1 MQLIFQSCTPSYA
14 LNLNPFKH
22 TKKQPKTEKQT
33 EIQGETPIFN
43 DSSSESG
50 EIPAVNQIPAESL
63 QNNSEDK
70 IYTPEQLEETVNK
83 TDPNAVYIKEI
94 QFDGNKLINNS
105 QMSKMM
111 QMQSGDVYSREIVQQ
126 GLKNIY
132 QMGYFTEKLK
142 AMPVKIDEHNII
154 LKVTVEENI
163 PVTGFTIEGNEALT
177 AGEITGAVSN
187 LKGKPQNMLLINEA
201 ISNIEQLYA
210 SKGYILARVTAV
222 HDDPDGIINFEVA
235 EGHINSIAIEGNK
248 KTKEFVIERNILSKP
263 GQIYNENQ
271 IKADLTRLYGTQ
283 AFKDVTR
290 SIQKTDSDSDM
301 YDITINVEEQRTG
314 TISVGGGVDTATGL
328 FATLGFAENNFR
340 GLGQRVSLNVMT
352 GTGIMLNDQSML
364 NRANIQSELSFFE
377 PRLRGTDNSLL
388 SKVFYRDFASY
399 QVPLAIERRYG
410 WENTLSRPLNEARTL
425 RGQISLGV
433 EHVSV
438 REGDAGQVRNLF
450 SQHNI
455 PISERAKQ
463 LEGGLFIGIAPSL
476 VYDTRDNFT
485 NPRNGVLASLRFDQN
500 VGIDDIGKTH
510 GKLTASLKKYFP
522 VMKKSSF
529 SLSARAGGRLYGD
542 MPEVMAYRLG
552 GPYTIRGF
560 RMSEVGT
567 GDGFMMASAELLTPL
582 LFLDRIE
589 KVKFMDNIRL
599 AFFADAG
606 KMFHNS
612 VSNDMYN
619 RPGQAISVGMGLRVF
634 VPGVG
639 PLSVDWGYP
648 LTNVGAGNRRGAFTF
663 GVGEFY

>member
-1 MQLIFQSCTPSYA
+1 MLGLNLLMQCFIPSYA
-14 LNLNPFKH
+14 AWNFKH
-22 TKKQPKTEKQT
+22 KKKTPVQT
-33 EIQGETPIFN
+33 ETPAIFEEPELIPTEQEKEQ
-43 DSSSESG
+43 SE
-50 EIPAVNQIPAESL
+50 QIKS
-63 QNNSEDK
+63 N
-70 IYTPEQLEETVNK
+70 
-83 TDPNAVYIKEI
+83 PNAVYIKDI
-94 QFDGNKLINNS
+94 QFEGNKLIKDS
-105 QMSKMM
+105 DMAKLIKM
-111 QMQSGDVYSREIVQQ
+111 QAGDIYNRDMVQQ
-126 GLKNIY
+126 SLKQIY
-132 QMGYFTEKLK
+132 QAGYFTEKIK
-142 AMPVKIDEHNII
+142 ALPIKVDEHNII
-154 LKVTVEENI
+154 LKITVEENMPI
-163 PVTGFTIEGNEALT
+163 TGFTIEGNEVLSVGDIT
-177 AGEITGAVSN
+177 AAISE
-187 LKGKPQNMLLINEA
+187 LKGQPQNMMMINQA
-201 ISNIEQLYA
+201 ITNIEELYA
-210 SKGYILARVTAV
+210 TKGYILARVTAV
-222 HDDPDGIINFEVA
+222 YDDPDGIINFEIE

-248 KTKEFVIERNILSKP
+248 KTKDFVIERNILSKP
-263 GQIYNENQ
+263 GEVYNENQ

-290 SIQKTDSDSDM
+290 SIQKTNSDSDL

-314 TISVGGGVDTATGL
+314 TLSVGGGVDTATGL

-377 PRLRGTDNSLL
+377 PRLRGTENSLL

-410 WENTLSRPLNEARTL
+410 WENTLSRPLNTTKTL
-425 RGQISLGV
+425 RGQISLGIENV
-433 EHVSV
+433 HV
-438 REGDAGQVRNLF
+438 REGDSDKVHELF
-450 SQHNI
+450 SKHNI

-476 VYDTRDNFT
+476 IYDTRDNLI
-485 NPRNGVLASLRFDQN
+485 NPRNGVLASIRFDQN
-500 VGIDDIGKTH
+500 IAIDEISNTH
-510 GKLTASLKKYFP
+510 GKLTATIKKYYP

-529 SLSARAGGRLYGD
+529 SLMGRAGGKLYGD

-567 GDGFMMASAELLTPL
+567 GDGFMMASAELLTPF

-589 KVKFMDNIRL
+589 KVKFLDNIRL

-606 KMFHNS
+606 KIFDHS
-612 VSNDMYN
+612 VSDRMYN
-619 RPGQAISVGMGLRVF
+619 RPGEAISVGVGLRVF

-639 PLSVDWGYP
+639 PLSIDWGYP

>member
-1 MQLIFQSCTPSYA
+1 MGLQLVLGYA
-14 LNLNPFKH
+14 PAHAFSLPFKH
-22 TKKQPKTEKQT
+22 RKKPPVEQT
-33 EIQGETPIFN
+33 VPTVKPVDET
-43 DSSSESG
+43 D
-50 EIPAVNQIPAESL
+50 EIPAVNETAG
-63 QNNSEDK
+63 K
-70 IYTPEQLEETVNK
+70 IYTPEELNETINQPNV
-83 TDPNAVYIKEI
+83 NAVYIKDI
-94 QFDGNKLINNS
+94 QFEGNKLIQDS
-105 QMSKMM
+105 EISKMM
-111 QMQSGDVYSREIVQQ
+111 KMQAGDVYSRDMVQQ

-142 AMPVKIDEHNII
+142 AVPVKVDEHNVI
-154 LKVTVEENI
+154 LKITVEENM
-163 PVTGFTIEGNEALT
+163 PVTGFTVEGNEALT
-177 AGEITGAVSN
+177 VGEIKEAISS
-187 LKGKPQNMLLINEA
+187 LKGRPQNMISINEA
-201 ISNIEQLYA
+201 VANIEELYA

-248 KTKEFVIERNILSKP
+248 KTKDFVIERNILSKP
-263 GQIYNENQ
+263 GEIYNENQ

-290 SIQKTDSDSDM
+290 SIQKTDSDSDL
-301 YDITINVEEQRTG
+301 YDVTINVEEQRTG
-314 TISVGGGVDTATGL
+314 TLSVGGGVDTATGL

-377 PRLRGTDNSLL
+377 PKLRGTDNSLL

-410 WENTLSRPLNEARTL
+410 WENTLSRPLNATKTL
-425 RGQISLGV
+425 RGQISLGI
-433 EHVSV
+433 ENINV
-438 REGDAGQVRNLF
+438 REGDEGQVKALF

-455 PISERAKQ
+455 PIAERAKQ
-463 LEGGLFIGIAPSL
+463 LEGGLFVGIAPSL
-476 VYDTRDNFT
+476 IYDTRDNFV
-485 NPRNGVLASLRFDQN
+485 NPRNGVLASVRFDQN
-500 VGIDDIGKTH
+500 IGIDEISNTH
-510 GKLTASLKKYFP
+510 GKLTASLKKFFP

-529 SLSARAGGRLYGD
+529 AISARAGGRLYGD

-589 KVKFMDNIRL
+589 KIKFFDNIRL

-606 KMFHNS
+606 KLFDSS
-612 VSNDMYN
+612 VSDRMYN
-619 RPGQAISVGMGLRVF
+619 RPGQAISIGVGLRVF
-634 VPGVG
+634 VPGIG

>member
-1 MQLIFQSCTPSYA
+1 MLGLQLLMQSFTPAYA
-14 LNLNPFKH
+14 AWKFKH
-22 TKKQPKTEKQT
+22 KKDTPVQT
-33 EIQGETPIFN
+33 EA
-43 DSSSESG
+43 
-50 EIPAVNQIPAESL
+50 PAVFSEPELIPTEQEKEQA
-63 QNNSEDK
+63 
-70 IYTPEQLEETVNK
+70 EQLKNN
-83 TDPNAVYIKEI
+83 PNAVYIKDI
-94 QFDGNKLINNS
+94 QFEGNKLIKS
-105 QMSKMM
+105 SDMAKMM
-111 QMQSGDVYSREIVQQ
+111 KLQAGDVYSRDMVQQ
-126 GLKNIY
+126 SLKQIY
-132 QMGYFTEKLK
+132 QMGYFTEKIK
-142 AMPVKIDEHNII
+142 ALPVKVDDHNIV
-154 LKVTVEENI
+154 LKITVEENMPI
-163 PVTGFTIEGNEALT
+163 TGFTIEGNEVLSAGDIT
-177 AGEITGAVSN
+177 AAISE
-187 LKGKPQNMLLINEA
+187 LKGQPQNMVMINQA
-201 ISNIEQLYA
+201 ITNIEELYA
-210 SKGYILARVTAV
+210 SKGYILARVTSV
-222 HDDPDGIINFEVA
+222 YDDPDGIINFEVE

-248 KTKEFVIERNILSKP
+248 KTKDFVIERNILSKP
-263 GQIYNENQ
+263 GEVYNENQ

-290 SIQKTDSDSDM
+290 SIQKTNSDSDL

-314 TISVGGGVDTATGL
+314 TLSVGGGVDTATGL

-377 PRLRGTDNSLL
+377 PRLKGSENSLL

-410 WENTLSRPLNEARTL
+410 WENTLSRPLNATKTL
-425 RGQISLGV
+425 RGQISLGI
-433 EHVSV
+433 ENINV
-438 REGDAGQVRNLF
+438 REGDEGEVRSLF

-455 PISERAKQ
+455 PIAERAKQ

-476 VYDTRDNFT
+476 VYDTRDNLI
-485 NPRNGVLASLRFDQN
+485 NPRNGVLASVRFDQN
-500 VGIDDIGKTH
+500 VAIDEISNTH
-510 GKLTASLKKYFP
+510 GKLTASIKKYFP

-529 SLSARAGGRLYGD
+529 SLMGRAGGRLYGD

-589 KVKFMDNIRL
+589 KVKFLDNIRL

-606 KMFHNS
+606 KIFDHS
-612 VSNDMYN
+612 VSDRMYN
-619 RPGQAISVGMGLRVF
+619 RPGEAISIGVGLRVF

>member
-1 MQLIFQSCTPSYA
+1 MGVQLI
-14 LNLNPFKH
+14 LL
-22 TKKQPKTEKQT
+22 
-33 EIQGETPIFN
+33 G
-43 DSSSESG
+43 G
-50 EIPAVNQIPAESL
+50 IPAEAAWFKPKSKKEIPVETPAVL
-63 QNNSEDK
+63 TQPEPIKVDTEKKQIENNKNSN
-70 IYTPEQLEETVNK
+70 Q
-83 TDPNAVYIKEI
+83 VYVKDI
-94 QFDGNKLINNS
+94 QFDGNKLVNS
-105 QMSKMM
+105 SEIIQAMKI
-111 QMQSGDVYSREIVQQ
+111 QAGDVYSRDMVQQ
-126 GLKNIY
+126 SLKQIY
-132 QMGYFTEKLK
+132 QMGYFTEKIK
-142 AMPVKIDEHNII
+142 ALPVKIDDNNVV
-154 LKVTVEENI
+154 LKITVEENMPI
-163 PVTGFTIEGNEALT
+163 TGFTVEGNEVLT
-177 AGEITGAVSN
+177 SGEIIDAISE
-187 LKGKPQNMLLINEA
+187 LKGKPQNMVLINQA
-201 ISNIEQLYA
+201 ITNVEELYA

-222 HDDPDGIINFEVA
+222 FDDPDGIINFEIE

-248 KTKEFVIERNILSKP
+248 KTKDFVIERNILSKP
-263 GQIYNENQ
+263 GEVYNENQ

-290 SIQKTDSDSDM
+290 SIQKTNSDSDL

-314 TISVGGGVDTATGL
+314 TLSVGGGVDTATGL

-352 GTGIMLNDQSML
+352 GTGIMLNDRSML
-364 NRANIQSELSFFE
+364 DRANIQSELSFYE
-377 PRLRGTDNSLL
+377 PHLKGSDNSLL

-399 QVPLAIERRYG
+399 QIPLAIERRYG
-410 WENTLSRPLNEARTL
+410 LETTLARPLNEAKTL
-425 RGQISLGV
+425 RGQISLGI
-433 EHVSV
+433 ENIKV
-438 REGDAGQVRNLF
+438 REGDFDEVQRRFA
-450 SQHNI
+450 SHNI

-476 VYDTRDNFT
+476 VYDTRDT
-485 NPRNGVLASLRFDQN
+485 AINPRNGVLASIRFDQN
-500 VGIDDIGKTH
+500 IGLDEISNTH
-510 GKLTASLKKYFP
+510 GKLTASIKKYYP

-529 SLSARAGGRLYGD
+529 SLMGRAGGKLYGD

-589 KVKFMDNIRL
+589 KIKFMDNIRL

-606 KMFHNS
+606 HMFSSS
-612 VSNDMYN
+612 VSDRMYN
-619 RPGQAISVGMGLRVF
+619 RPGEAISVGVGLRVF
-634 VPGVG
+634 VPGIG

>member
-1 MQLIFQSCTPSYA
+1 MLGLQLLVQSFTPAYA
-14 LNLNPFKH
+14 AWNFKH
-22 TKKQPKTEKQT
+22 KKKTPVQT
-33 EIQGETPIFN
+33 ET
-43 DSSSESG
+43 
-50 EIPAVNQIPAESL
+50 PAVFAEPELIPTEQEKEQSEQIK
-63 QNNSEDK
+63 NN
-70 IYTPEQLEETVNK
+70 
-83 TDPNAVYIKEI
+83 PNAVYIKDI
-94 QFDGNKLINNS
+94 QFEGNKLIKS
-105 QMSKMM
+105 SDMAKMIKM
-111 QMQSGDVYSREIVQQ
+111 QAGDVYSRDMVQQ
-126 GLKNIY
+126 SLKQLY
-132 QMGYFTEKLK
+132 QVGYFTEKIK
-142 AMPVKIDEHNII
+142 ALPIKVDDHNVI
-154 LKVTVEENI
+154 LKITVEENMPI
-163 PVTGFTIEGNEALT
+163 TGFTIEGNEVLT
-177 AGEITGAVSN
+177 AGDITAAISE
-187 LKGKPQNMLLINEA
+187 LKGQPQNMVMINQA
-201 ISNIEQLYA
+201 ITNIEELYA

-222 HDDPDGIINFEVA
+222 YDDPDGVINFEVE

-248 KTKEFVIERNILSKP
+248 KTKDFVIERNILSKP
-263 GQIYNENQ
+263 GEVYNENQ
-271 IKADLTRLYGTQ
+271 IKSDLTRLYGTQ

-290 SIQKTDSDSDM
+290 SIQKTNSDSDL

-314 TISVGGGVDTATGL
+314 TLSVGGGVDTATGL

-377 PRLRGTDNSLL
+377 PRLRGSENSLL

-410 WENTLSRPLNEARTL
+410 WENTLSRPLNATKTL
-425 RGQISLGV
+425 RGQISLGI
-433 EHVSV
+433 ENIDV
-438 REGDAGQVRNLF
+438 REGDSSEVRKLF

-455 PISERAKQ
+455 PIGERAKQ

-476 VYDTRDNFT
+476 VYDTRDNLI
-485 NPRNGVLASLRFDQN
+485 NPRNGVLASIRFDQN
-500 VGIDDIGKTH
+500 IAIDEISNTH
-510 GKLTASLKKYFP
+510 GKLTASIKKYFP

-529 SLSARAGGRLYGD
+529 SVMGRAGGRLYGD

-589 KVKFMDNIRL
+589 KVKFLDNIRL

-606 KMFHNS
+606 KIFDHS
-612 VSNDMYN
+612 VSDRMYN
-619 RPGQAISVGMGLRVF
+619 RPGEAISIGVGLRVF